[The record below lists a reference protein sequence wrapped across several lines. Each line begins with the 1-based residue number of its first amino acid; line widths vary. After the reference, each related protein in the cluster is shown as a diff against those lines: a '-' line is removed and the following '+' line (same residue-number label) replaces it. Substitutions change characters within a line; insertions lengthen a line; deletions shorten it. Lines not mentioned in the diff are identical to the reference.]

1 MSKFSEP
8 ISDEYCVELLESKQY
23 DAILREYQGYIRE
36 KVEAYLKGFPYY
48 NQFKDDFFQEVYL
61 HLYSSSL
68 PSPSFLKACK
78 KGISFKFYLAKSIR
92 NKLNTLLSQEKNKR
106 EKVVSVNNLFGSEEE
121 ENNDRAQ
128 NVMPDKSYKNQT
140 ESQDLLGQL
149 KTMFGGFL
157 TSFLAT
163 FPKIG
168 YKLILLLKLQA
179 RAVVTEFD
187 LLNCFPG
194 MKAQDMK
201 KLQEALGEDSEYR
214 HKEDRDLFNIIHPYF
229 QKYRKEKGS
238 PQAIQ
243 RWINQHISGDKY
255 KKGIIDDL
263 EINDGDQVFRIND
276 KKLFADFLYEYFRTN
291 TDHAAPTANSAEEE
305 PKPKVIALKSRANNA
320 SSASKRQIIGRK
332 LSFGTLRIGI
342 S

>member
-1 MSKFSEP
+1 MNKFSEP

-23 DAILREYQGYIRE
+23 DAILREYQGYIRD
-36 KVEAYLKGFPYY
+36 KVEAYLRGFPYY
-48 NQFKDDFFQEVYL
+48 NQFKDDYFQEVYL
-61 HLYSSSL
+61 HLYANSL
-68 PSPSFLKACK
+68 PNPSFLKACK
-78 KGISFKFYLAKSIR
+78 NGISFRFYLAKSIR

-106 EKVVSVNNLFGSEEE
+106 EKVVSVNNLFGGEEE
-121 ENNDRAQ
+121 ENSERSYNL
-128 NVMPDKSYKNQT
+128 MPDKSYKNQT
-140 ESQDLLGQL
+140 DSQDLLGQL
-149 KTMFGGFL
+149 KNKFRDFL

-194 MKAQDMK
+194 MKSRDME
-201 KLQEALGEDSEYR
+201 KLLEALGEDSEYR
-214 HKEDRDLFNIIHPYF
+214 HKEDRDLFDIVHPYF

-243 RWINQHISGDKY
+243 RWVNQHISGDKF

-263 EINDGDQVFRIND
+263 EIKDGEQVFRIND
-276 KKLFADFLYEYFRTN
+276 KKLFADFLYEYFRTSVGD
-291 TDHAAPTANSAEEE
+291 TTEASSEAAKEK
-305 PKPKVIALKSRANNA
+305 KPKVIALKSKVNT
-320 SSASKRQIIGRK
+320 SAKRQIVGRK
-332 LSFGTLRIGI
+332 FSLATLRLGI
-342 S
+342 N